1 MAKEGKKK
9 ILKIKSTLFAKFAKV
24 MSGNE
29 FDMNCMFLFWP
40 GRYNFLRA
48 RWLFRTWLVFYLFS
62 SPKKNGFFIMNKEI
76 NTCG

>member
-9 ILKIKSTLFAKFAKV
+9 ILIKSALFAKFVKV

-29 FDMNCMFLFWP
+29 FDMSCFYSGQGDITF
-40 GRYNFLRA
+40 YARA
-48 RWLFRTWLVFYLFS
+48 GFFEHGVFFIYS
-62 SPKKNGFFIMNKEI
+62 RDRKKNGFFIMNKEI